1 MANSTISIDWEDFG
15 QQYGKYHFGEL
26 TEPVNKSIE
35 RQTKIMLDLL
45 DETNTKATFFI
56 LGHLASYRKNLVKD
70 IIARGHEIGLH
81 SQNHE
86 PMFTLSPEQ
95 AREDVA
101 TSQKI
106 VTDIIGEAVYGFRAP
121 YFSIIKENLW
131 LLEILADL
139 GLTYDSSIFP
149 VKLPRYGIENFS
161 PEDSL
166 YQLPSGKEIVELPMT
181 TATFMNRA
189 WPVSG
194 GGYIR
199 LMPEVLIKKV
209 FKNFEKN
216 KTDSMIYMHPYEF
229 DSEKIEVESN
239 YPEGSKYSKLKV
251 DALNLKWNMFRPSV
265 TGKIRTLLQSHQFI
279 TCLQKAEIIKKNN
292 TAIPLQMEQYQGL
305 QQKDSSSKQM

>member
-15 QQYGKYHFGEL
+15 QQYGKYHFGKL
-26 TEPVNKSIE
+26 TEPVNGAIE
-35 RQTKIMLDLL
+35 RQTQIMLDLL

-70 IIARGHEIGLH
+70 IAARGHEIGLH

-86 PMFTLSPEQ
+86 SMFTLSPEQ

-121 YFSIIKENLW
+121 YFSIKNENLW

-149 VKLPRYGIENFS
+149 VELPRYGIANFS
-161 PEDSL
+161 PEDTL
-166 YQLPSGKEIVELPMT
+166 YKLPSGKEIVELPMT
-181 TATFMNRA
+181 TATFIKRA

-199 LMPEVLIKKV
+199 LMPELLIKKV
-209 FKNFEKN
+209 FKNFEN
-216 KTDSMIYMHPYEF
+216 SKTDSMIYMHPYEF
-229 DSEKIEVESN
+229 DSQKIEVASN
-239 YPEGSKYSKLKV
+239 YPEGAKYSKLKV
-251 DALNLKWNMFRPSV
+251 EALNLKWNIFRPSV
-265 TGKIRTLLQSHQFI
+265 TGKIRTLLQSHQFM
-279 TCLQKAEIIKKNN
+279 TCLQKAVIIKKNK
-292 TAIPLQMEQYQGL
+292 TAIPLQMEPHKGCN
-305 QQKDSSSKQM
+305 KRIHR